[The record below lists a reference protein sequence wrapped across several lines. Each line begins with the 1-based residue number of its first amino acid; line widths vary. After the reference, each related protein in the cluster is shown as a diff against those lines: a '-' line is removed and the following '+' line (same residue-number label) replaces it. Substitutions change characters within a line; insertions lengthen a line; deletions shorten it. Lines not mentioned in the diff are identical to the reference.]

1 MRADDFGMFDSVKLK
16 TNLYCDD
23 IYGVEIQLRK
33 GKNGCVLEMGKE
45 PNTVIVEFKI
55 GPGMKGNTDYT
66 AVEIDADS
74 LEMVSKIGRRFSE
87 PNPYLETAM
96 AIKAGKLK

>member
-16 TNLYCDD
+16 TNLYRED
-23 IYGVEIQLRK
+23 INGVEIQLRK

-45 PNTVIVEFKI
+45 PNTIIVEFKI
-55 GPGMKGNTDYT
+55 GRGMTGSIDYT